1 MRLTRVIVACLVA
14 LLMGCAEP
22 LPPEKTDYVGEW
34 RAENMR
40 LHIAKNG
47 HVEYQRRTQN
57 GNVSINAAM
66 TIKPSETKI
75 PTLSSNFFIL
85 KIMFFFVR
93 NAVDKTM
100 HDRIGG
106 RKKFVRRRADVNFSF
121 VQH

>member
-22 LPPEKTDYVGEW
+22 LPAEKTDYVGEW

-57 GNVSINAAM
+57 GNVSINASLLRFEGDNFVVGIGMFNTTFVVARPPHRDGAVWRM
-66 TIKPSETKI
+66 TVDGVD
-75 PTLSSNFFIL
+75 L
-85 KIMFFFVR
+85 VR
-93 NAVDKTM
+93 QDPGAIQT
-100 HDRIGG
+100 
-106 RKKFVRRRADVNFSF
+106 
-121 VQH
+121 